1 MFFTKEDFRK
11 IEEYLKVNGKKD
23 TDFSRVSTA
32 NEDDLVVIVQNAINK
47 SINVG
52 DLVASGTK
60 DKSITLDKLAS
71 NIVQKLESISTL
83 QSQLE
88 LLEAQLQNS
97 LKDNI
102 KHIIL
107 SQKRYDSLSEKD
119 KDTLYLIVEG
129 WEDEPK
135 SWVFGDKFPIV
146 FTESWRFGGVFPI
159 TLV

>member
-11 IEEYLKVNGKKD
+11 IEEYLKLNGKKD
-23 TDFSRVSTA
+23 TDFSRVSAA

-52 DLVASGTK
+52 DLIASGTK
-60 DKSITLDKLAS
+60 DNSITLDKLTS
-71 NIVQKLESISTL
+71 NIVQKLESISNL

-97 LKDNI
+97 LKDGI

-107 SQKRYDSLSEKD
+107 SQESYDSLNEKD

-129 WEDEPK
+129 WGDKPK

-146 FTESWRFGGVFPI
+146 FTEFWRFGGAFPV